1 MALTDSKSIPE
12 IQEDI
17 VEEFDLLGED
27 WQERYNHII
36 QLGKSL
42 PHLSE
47 DLKNDENKVR
57 GCQSSLWLASEKKAG
72 RIYFSMDSDALIVKG
87 LAALMLRVFSGHTPD
102 EILDANTDFI
112 QRIGLQNHLSP
123 TRSNGLYA
131 MLKQIKFYAL
141 AYKTTETPL
150 RDTEARNS

>member
-1 MALTDSKSIPE
+1 MALTDIKSIPE

-17 VEEFDLLGED
+17 VAEFDMLGED
-27 WQERYNHII
+27 WQERYGHII
-36 QLGKSL
+36 ELGKSL
-42 PHLSE
+42 PHMPE
-47 DLKNDENKVR
+47 DLKNDENKVS
-57 GCQSSLWLASEKKAG
+57 GCQSSLWLASEKKDG
-72 RIYFSMDSDALIVKG
+72 RIFFKVDSDALIVRG

-112 QRIGLQNHLSP
+112 QQIGLQNHLSP

-141 AYKTTETPL
+141 AYRAT
-150 RDTEARNS
+150 